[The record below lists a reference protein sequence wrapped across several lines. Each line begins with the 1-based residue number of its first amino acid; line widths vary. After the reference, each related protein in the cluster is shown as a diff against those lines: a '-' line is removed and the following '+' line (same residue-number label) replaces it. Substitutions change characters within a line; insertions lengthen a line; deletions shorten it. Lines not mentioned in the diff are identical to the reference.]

1 MGNSQSSN
9 ALGKIA
15 LTLP

>member
-1 MGNSQSSN
+1 MGNSQSNN